1 MTVAFPYKDFTF
13 YVDEDKI
20 KVKFVTNRALGRTG
34 NYQIGGDYT
43 PGSKMIRL
51 LRSEPKSSMRATFLH
66 ELCHYLVERN
76 EMKIKNSNEEDIC
89 DLFSWLP
96 MIFMDKRNTEFL
108 NFLGLAVKKE
118 TQKDSTNPASRK
130 RKR

>member
-76 EMKIKNSNEEDIC
+76 EMKIKNSNEEE
-89 DLFSWLP
+89 LSNVL
-96 MIFMDKRNTEFL
+96 T
-108 NFLGLAVKKE
+108 
-118 TQKDSTNPASRK
+118 
-130 RKR
+130 